1 MGPTNAAR
9 RSAIGLVGVRNDHTI
24 LANRSQAEAIASCS
38 ASFRRCS
45 GTGVGAR
52 FFQYGADVR
61 SASVQQYARVSAD
74 DVTSPG
80 APALASLVLT
90 QPGRRRPTLSS
101 VAAGPRL
108 GQGRHRRL
116 CCRRTPASA
125 PAGGPV
131 RQASVGRS
139 SPCPSRA
146 KAGDPAG
153 SPPAGESR
161 GEEPR
166 RSRRR
171 WSQAHRPSPVCCSL
185 RRSTRGLERS
195 QLFGVNLRPG
205 EPGSPPAGPPR
216 RRPLDLHARVCRD

>member
-1 MGPTNAAR
+1 MLRSLREPGGLLTNVPNTSKELRLLLDHGPTNAAR
-9 RSAIGLVGVRNDHTI
+9 HSAIGLVGVRNDHSI

-38 ASFRRCS
+38 ASSRRCR

-90 QPGRRRPTLSS
+90 QPGST
-101 VAAGPRL
+101 AADAIVGSRGPRL

-125 PAGGPV
+125 PA
-131 RQASVGRS
+131 
-139 SPCPSRA
+139 
-146 KAGDPAG
+146 
-153 SPPAGESR
+153 
-161 GEEPR
+161 
-166 RSRRR
+166 
-171 WSQAHRPSPVCCSL
+171 
-185 RRSTRGLERS
+185 
-195 QLFGVNLRPG
+195 
-205 EPGSPPAGPPR
+205 
-216 RRPLDLHARVCRD
+216 